1 MQREPHRICSRTA
14 CGHFPAPYQN
24 WCDQPGAAKEGAL
37 QYQCNANG
45 IACDQ
50 IQIATTSMPIRLSPT
65 GIPYFDDGS
74 AATSSTPDR
83 RTLGQSLVIFL
94 AVFIAMQALWHWAE
108 NSIVE
113 RLLVDH
119 ATVKPAAVLVNLLTP
134 DVRATAIGTRL
145 SAPGGGI
152 NILNGCEGAEVAF
165 LLLAGFLAV
174 RLPWR
179 SRLMGLLTGG
189 LLIYGLNQVRILAL
203 FYAYRTNQALFDALH
218 GMVAPVIL
226 IAATGLFF
234 HLWVNRTSPP
244 QRHAGE

>member
-1 MQREPHRICSRTA
+1 
-14 CGHFPAPYQN
+14 
-24 WCDQPGAAKEGAL
+24 
-37 QYQCNANG
+37 
-45 IACDQ
+45 
-50 IQIATTSMPIRLSPT
+50 MPIRLSPT

-74 AATSSTPDR
+74 SAASSTANR

-108 NSIVE
+108 GSIVE

-119 ATVKPAAVLVNLLTP
+119 VTVRPAAVLVNLLTP
-134 DVRATAIGTRL
+134 NVRAMAIGTRL

-152 NILNGCEGAEVAF
+152 NILNGCEGAEIAF
-165 LLLAGFLAV
+165 LLFAAFAAV

-179 SRLMGLLTGG
+179 GRLVGLLTGG

-203 FYAYRTNQALFDALH
+203 FYAYRTDQALFDALH

-234 HLWVNRTSPP
+234 HVWVNRASPP
-244 QRHAGE
+244 MGHAGE